1 MNKAIKSGVGVLIIT
16 QAWIDEAGR
25 KCDVMQKNTRLI
37 ILKRPKIQYSK
48 PAKYRRIIE

>member
-25 KCDVMQKNTRLI
+25 KCDVMQKNARLI

-48 PAKYRRIIE
+48 PAHNRRIIE